1 VCSILDVW
9 AYLST
14 YMRKRDCV
22 HILNE
27 ILVFLADH
35 ECFDSVCRHLDIEEE
50 ELELALQSII
60 IDIDNDEL
68 NK

>member
-1 VCSILDVW
+1 
-9 AYLST
+9 
-14 YMRKRDCV
+14 MRKRDCI

-35 ECFDSVCRHLDIEEE
+35 ECFDSVCRHLDVDEE